1 MDANRVKGTE
11 DCGSGYRS
19 AAGLAGRRMPERADE
34 GPGGRRAARRSAG
47 GLSQAVV
54 RGAAPRARQ
63 LATSRG
69 RGTGGGTM
77 PAAPSHG
84 ERRRATGRIRR
95 RTPAGTGPSG
105 LAAAALRLLALSEFS
120 SRATMRM
127 EEVRYGTQAAFRRL
141 RRKKTQ
147 FVITSAPDGVERAW
161 EHVLVSACEDPSGPP
176 VDTAREGRQRLPR
189 VQEKKT
195 RR

>member
-1 MDANRVKGTE
+1 MSVGGGA
-11 DCGSGYRS
+11 CRS
-19 AAGLAGRRMPERADE
+19 ADGGACRRRAWRPEGCQAL
-34 GPGGRRAARRSAG
+34 GGRVVLGGRPRRCPS
-47 GLSQAVV
+47 
-54 RGAAPRARQ
+54 RARK
-63 LATSRG
+63 LATSRS
-69 RGTGGGTM
+69 RGKGGGTT
-77 PAAPSHG
+77 PAAPLHG

-105 LAAAALRLLALSEFS
+105 LAAAALRLLDSCEFS
-120 SRATMRM
+120 GRATMRM
-127 EEVRYGTQAAFRRL
+127 KEVRYGTQAGFRRL

-147 FVITSAPDGVERAW
+147 FVITSAPDGVERAR

-189 VQEKKT
+189 VQEKKA